1 MSKIQNPIE
10 DYEFAGIKTVG
21 LYDYYLMVDGDGNAV
36 IVRNATDD
44 SETKFNKMHNTP
56 DATLSEK
63 ATAIDAYWVAPADA
77 SKVYKYIFQLSFER

>member
-21 LYDYYLMVDGDGNAV
+21 SYDYYLMVDGDGNAV

-44 SETKFNKMHNTP
+44 SETKFNKMKIAL
-56 DATLSEK
+56 DATFSERE
-63 ATAIDAYWVAPADA
+63 TAIDAYWTSPADA
-77 SKVYKYIFQLSFER
+77 SKIYKYIFQI